1 MGIRQEKEKIVQQIK
16 ADLESAKV
24 IVLTDYRGLT
34 VAQMNDLRN
43 ILREEGIK
51 YKVVKNTLTRF
62 AAREA
67 GFNELEKYMEGPI
80 AIAYG
85 YDDPVVPLRVLVKF
99 AKKNEALTLKGG
111 VLEKM
116 VLDEK
121 NLRVLSDLPPREVLL
136 STVLGSFQ
144 SPISGLLN
152 VMQGNLRNLAY
163 VLQAVKEKKDD
174 AA

>member
-67 GFNELEKYMEGPI
+67 GLNELEKYMEGPI

>member
-1 MGIRQEKEKIVQQIK
+1 LGIRQEKEKIVQQIK

-67 GFNELEKYMEGPI
+67 GLNELEKYMEGPI

>member
-1 MGIRQEKEKIVQQIK
+1 MGIRQDKEKIVQRIK
-16 ADLESAKV
+16 EDLEGAKV

-34 VAQMNDLRN
+34 VAQMNELRN

-62 AAREA
+62 AARQA
-67 GFNELEKYMEGPI
+67 GFDELEKHMEGPI

-85 YDDPVVPLRVLVKF
+85 YDDPVVPLRLLVKY
-99 AKKNEALTLKGG
+99 AKKNDALTFKGG
-111 VLEKM
+111 VLEQM
-116 VLDEK
+116 VLDES
-121 NLRVLSDLPPREVLL
+121 NLRALADLPPRDVLL

-152 VMQGNLRNLAY
+152 VLQGNLRNLAY
-163 VLQAVKEKKDD
+163 VLQAVKDKKDD